1 MPTETVFSNIEF
13 GICVENNN
21 ENLLSLIPIDQSVKT
36 VLSNMHEAFYNT
48 YNSISGD
55 VKTFEASEKYADK
68 EKLVISL
75 DCAYLVRF
83 RQLFTSALS
92 PTTIS
97 PSEQVK
103 FIVYY
108 FAIFH
113 FNNGNKC
120 IGVKRPAQFKSLLK
134 KRNALM
140 RWVDD
145 TLIAIP
151 DDVFKL
157 DNDFDFIIHS
167 NQIEILRP
175 TSFALL
181 AEMDDQLL
189 SAAVTNT
196 IKLQEQMTFIKFD
209 DVISNF
215 VNNYKSKTAAKL
227 IASICCRDDLNRTI
241 KDKLVE
247 HCRSLGVILTHQ
259 DNAIQPVE
267 NHVIDFLR
275 ILDRRE
281 YNIDLTD
288 SAAEIY
294 VAPSRHIKT

>member
-1 MPTETVFSNIEF
+1 
-13 GICVENNN
+13 
-21 ENLLSLIPIDQSVKT
+21 
-36 VLSNMHEAFYNT
+36 
-48 YNSISGD
+48 
-55 VKTFEASEKYADK
+55 
-68 EKLVISL
+68 
-75 DCAYLVRF
+75 
-83 RQLFTSALS
+83 
-92 PTTIS
+92 
-97 PSEQVK
+97 
-103 FIVYY
+103 
-108 FAIFH
+108 
-113 FNNGNKC
+113 
-120 IGVKRPAQFKSLLK
+120 
-134 KRNALM
+134 M
-140 RWVDD
+140 R
-145 TLIAIP
+145 LQP
-151 DDVFKL
+151 
-157 DNDFDFIIHS
+157 HS

-196 IKLQEQMTFIKFD
+196 VKLQEQMTFIKFD

-215 VNNYKSKTAAKL
+215 VNNSKSKTAAKL
-227 IASICCRDDLNRTI
+227 IASICCRDDLNRTV

-247 HCRSLGVILTHQ
+247 HCRSLGVNLTHQ
-259 DNAIQPVE
+259 DNVIQPLE